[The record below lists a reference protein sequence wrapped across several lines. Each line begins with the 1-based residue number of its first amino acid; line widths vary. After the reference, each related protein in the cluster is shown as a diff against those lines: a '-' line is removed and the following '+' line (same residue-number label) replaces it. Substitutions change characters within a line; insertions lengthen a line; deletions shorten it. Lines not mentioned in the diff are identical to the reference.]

1 MVLLRLKGDLTA
13 QTYQLITGSSPS
25 QSKVPQAITCLFS
38 FEAFIWDATW
48 HSVMTSQAS
57 AGRGPQLV
65 SPITT
70 WISQDSIQ
78 NFYSRTRI
86 SEILNLNIPHLPKV
100 DIPAIAP
107 PLFRLRLT
115 PATGVFDWFTIQK
128 CSSPHK
134 VFMPS
139 KWWPWKEQGDKSNV
153 VLQCLII
160 RMLIVVINSWI
171 LHRCFFCVYQHSL
184 TDHTTT
190 IYFCPKQIDVTV
202 RLWSKGNVECGAD
215 TRVVKWYNYK
225 WSNHQMQTSPVID
238 EFFSA
243 ELYSFPY
250 RDEEWGL

>member
-107 PLFRLRLT
+107 PLSRLRLT
-115 PATGVFDWFTIQK
+115 PATGVFGWFTIQK

-134 VFMPS
+134 AFTPS
-139 KWWPWKEQGDKSNV
+139 KWLPWKEQGDKSTV
-153 VLQCLII
+153 SLQCII
-160 RMLIVVINSWI
+160 ISMLIVIINSWT
-171 LHRCFFCVYQHSL
+171 LHGCFSCVY
-184 TDHTTT
+184 
-190 IYFCPKQIDVTV
+190 
-202 RLWSKGNVECGAD
+202 
-215 TRVVKWYNYK
+215 
-225 WSNHQMQTSPVID
+225 
-238 EFFSA
+238 
-243 ELYSFPY
+243 
-250 RDEEWGL
+250 